1 MSTCTAPCM
10 CSEPKHAANHGA
22 RSVLAAKDAEEGMD
36 LNLNYVMAGMMLT
49 LFVLFLAEGIC
60 ASIRKER

>member
-1 MSTCTAPCM
+1 
-10 CSEPKHAANHGA
+10 
-22 RSVLAAKDAEEGMD
+22 
-36 LNLNYVMAGMMLT
+36 MAGMMLT

>member
-1 MSTCTAPCM
+1 
-10 CSEPKHAANHGA
+10 
-22 RSVLAAKDAEEGMD
+22 MD

-60 ASIRKER
+60 AALRKEK

>member
-1 MSTCTAPCM
+1 
-10 CSEPKHAANHGA
+10 
-22 RSVLAAKDAEEGMD
+22 MD

-60 ASIRKER
+60 ASIRKEK

>member
-1 MSTCTAPCM
+1 M

>member
-1 MSTCTAPCM
+1 MR
-10 CSEPKHAANHGA
+10 E
-22 RSVLAAKDAEEGMD
+22 VAE
-36 LNLNYVMAGMMLT
+36 LNLNYVMAGMMIT

>member
-1 MSTCTAPCM
+1 MCTAP
-10 CSEPKHAANHGA
+10 KAAASRAA
-22 RSVLAAKDAEEGMD
+22 RSAHAAKDAEEGMD
-36 LNLNYVMAGMMLT
+36 LNLNFVMAGMMLT

>member
-1 MSTCTAPCM
+1 MLTSIVPCM
-10 CSEPKHAANHGA
+10 YSAPKAAASRAA
-22 RSVLAAKDAEEGMD
+22 RSVRVAKDAEEVMD
-36 LNLNYVMAGMMLT
+36 LNMNYVMAGMMLT